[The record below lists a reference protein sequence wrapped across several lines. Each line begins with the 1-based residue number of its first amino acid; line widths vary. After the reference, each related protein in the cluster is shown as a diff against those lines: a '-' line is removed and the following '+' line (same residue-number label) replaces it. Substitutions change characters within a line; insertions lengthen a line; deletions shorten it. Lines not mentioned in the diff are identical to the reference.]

1 MTCVIEINRTSPSPA
16 LLYEAACRYRR
27 CGEIYLVHAIASGR
41 PAEVEAGQR
50 LLLEAAR
57 TLRRLNREL
66 SIEARLEIGE
76 TAERL
81 LRVAE
86 EIQPALI
93 VMSAHGEGD
102 FPRLGSL
109 GRVARVT
116 LEQGQRPIL
125 LVSPSGNRLCRPQ
138 RSAARRRVAASSHYR
153 SPTVRAASP
162 LQTAP
167 SPL

>member
-1 MTCVIEINRTSPSPA
+1 MTCLIEINRTSPSPA

-27 CGEIYLVHAIASGR
+27 CSRICLVHAIASGR
-41 PAEVEAGQR
+41 LAEVEAGQR
-50 LLLEAAR
+50 ILLEAAR
-57 TLRRLNREL
+57 AMRRLDREL

-102 FPRLGSL
+102 FPRLSSL
-109 GRVARVT
+109 GRVARAT
-116 LEQGQRPIL
+116 LEHGQRPIL
-125 LVSPSGNRLCRPQ
+125 LVSPAGNRLHRPH
-138 RSAARRRVAASSHYR
+138 RTGARRRVAASPHTGF
-153 SPTVRAASP
+153 PAVRAASP